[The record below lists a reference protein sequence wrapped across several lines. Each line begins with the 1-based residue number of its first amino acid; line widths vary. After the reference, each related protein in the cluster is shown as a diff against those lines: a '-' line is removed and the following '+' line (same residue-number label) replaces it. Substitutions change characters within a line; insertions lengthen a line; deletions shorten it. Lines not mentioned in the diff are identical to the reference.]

1 MSDPESGARSGT
13 PRVERAYVALGAN
26 LGDARA
32 TLEAAFR
39 ALDEM
44 PDTRLVTRSSL
55 YRTAPIGVSDQPDY
69 INAVAALDT
78 ALSPQALLDALLAL
92 EARHGRTRE
101 YPLAART
108 LDLDLLLYGD
118 RVIDLPALRIP
129 HPRMH
134 LRAFV
139 LMPLAEIAPALSLP
153 GRGTVSDLLRDVSS
167 QPVELLPPA

>member
-1 MSDPESGARSGT
+1 MSSPISAERPEQV
-13 PRVERAYVALGAN
+13 PVERAYIALGAN
-26 LGDARA
+26 LGDARG
-32 TLEAAFR
+32 TFEAAFE

-44 PDTRLVTRSSL
+44 PATRLVARSSL
-55 YRTAPIGVSDQPDY
+55 YRTAPIGVSGQPDY

-78 ALSPQALLDALLAL
+78 ALSPEALLDALLAL

-118 RVIDLPALRIP
+118 RVLDLPSLQIP

-153 GRGTVSDLLRDVSS
+153 GHGAVADLLRGVTAQQIERLSRD
-167 QPVELLPPA
+167 

>member
-1 MSDPESGARSGT
+1 MSGPASA
-13 PRVERAYVALGAN
+13 PRAGNGLVERAYVALGAN
-26 LGDARA
+26 LGDARE
-32 TLEAAFR
+32 TLEAALR
-39 ALDEM
+39 ALGEL
-44 PDTRLVTRSSL
+44 PDTQLVARSSL
-55 YRTAPIGVSDQPDY
+55 YRTAPVGISGQPDY

-101 YPLAART
+101 FPLAART

-118 RVIDLPALRIP
+118 RVIDLPALQVP

-153 GRGTVSDLLRDVSS
+153 GRGAVADLLPDVSG
-167 QPVELLPPA
+167 QPVERLPRD

>member
-1 MSDPESGARSGT
+1 MSSPISAPRAEQG
-13 PRVERAYVALGAN
+13 RVERAYIALGAN
-26 LGDARA
+26 LGEARA
-32 TLEAAFR
+32 TLEAAFQ

-44 PDTRLVTRSSL
+44 PDTRLAARSSL
-55 YRTAPIGVSDQPDY
+55 YRTAPIGVSGQPDY

-78 ALSPQALLDALLAL
+78 ALPPETLLDALLAL
-92 EARHGRTRE
+92 EARNGRTRE

-118 RVIDLPALRIP
+118 RVLDLPTLQIP

-139 LMPLAEIAPALSLP
+139 LMPLAEIAPTLSLP
-153 GRGTVSDLLRDVSS
+153 GHGAVADLLRSVSA
-167 QPVELLPPA
+167 QQIERLPRD

>member
-1 MSDPESGARSGT
+1 MSSPISAPSARHA
-13 PRVERAYVALGAN
+13 PVERAYIALGAN
-26 LGDARA
+26 LGDALE
-32 TLEAAFR
+32 TLEAALR

-44 PDTRLVTRSSL
+44 PDTRLVARSSL
-55 YRTAPIGVSDQPDY
+55 YRTAPIGVSGQPDY

-78 ALSPQALLDALLAL
+78 ALSPEALLDALLAL
-92 EARHGRTRE
+92 EACHGRTRE
-101 YPLAART
+101 YPRAART

-118 RVIDLPALRIP
+118 RRIDLPALQVP

-153 GRGTVSDLLRDVSS
+153 GHGPVADLLCGVSA
-167 QPVELLPPA
+167 QPIERLPRA

>member
-1 MSDPESGARSGT
+1 MNSAELGAGT
-13 PRVERAYVALGAN
+13 GSARVERAYVALGAN
-26 LGDARA
+26 LGDARG
-32 TLEAAFR
+32 TLEAAFE

-44 PDTRLVTRSSL
+44 PDTRLVARSSL
-55 YRTAPIGVSDQPDY
+55 YRTAPIGVSGQPDY

-78 ALSPQALLDALLAL
+78 ALSPEALLCGLLAL

-101 YPLAART
+101 FPLAART
-108 LDLDLLLYGD
+108 LDLDLLLYGEQ
-118 RVIDLPALRIP
+118 VLDLPALQVP

-153 GRGTVSDLLRDVSS
+153 GRGAVADLLRGVSA
-167 QPVELLPPA
+167 QPIERLPRD